1 MCGFNKGVR
10 LSIIQKWAEE
20 IILNLVDLF
29 NSRDKDGTKRNDDR
43 TEEQTNKSR
52 DNPKG
57 SQGKF
62 KSLIPEEVDR

>member
-10 LSIIQKWAEE
+10 LSKKQKWAEE

-43 TEEQTNKSR
+43 TEKQTNKSR
-52 DNPKG
+52 DSTKTDNEG
-57 SQGKF
+57 F
-62 KSLIPEEVDR
+62 KSSISKEVNR